1 MGQAEVELLHKASHG
16 VLEKG
21 GEIVGEIVG
30 ELFRD
35 PEAVWIFN
43 NAGLRREVLEGMLRG

>member
-1 MGQAEVELLHKASHG
+1 MGETELRLLREASQAVIARGE
-16 VLEKG
+16 
-21 GEIVGEIVG
+21 EIVGEIVG